1 VKQFTIQ
8 KSGKFRLKMP
18 TGFLVLKYREI
29 EIEIRKYYE
38 AMK

>member
-1 VKQFTIQ
+1 MNSEIKR
-8 KSGKFRLKMP
+8 SGVFRFKMP

-29 EIEIRKYYE
+29 EIQIRKYYE

>member
-1 VKQFTIQ
+1 MKVLTVHRFK
-8 KSGKFRLKMP
+8 LP

-38 AMK
+38 GMK